1 MCAGQT
7 AGTRHHPGRGR
18 VKGVRARE
26 VRDHA
31 SPPPARELQNT
42 GVSPEAG
49 DRPGLIHNVKIP
61 RALPTDQ
68 SQTDMRRVTDDKNQP
83 DTPMGGPQRKRAAER
98 AQRLLGTHRTPP
110 YRASKEPKETG
121 FSVVSPPPRP
131 TPAPTPRDC
140 RLLPQRTEDG
150 ERLAVLLST
159 ATFSRWA
166 GVKGGGGGMSG
177 SGRRGVRWTRRTCA
191 PEPDRGRPSLLL
203 RAPAKTRPWRQ
214 SINAQAWN
222 KAGPLAHRPVVQTHI
237 SEAPEVAHASLTCL
251 TCGL

>member
-49 DRPGLIHNVKIP
+49 DLPGLIHNVKLP

-68 SQTDMRRVTDDKNQP
+68 SQTDVRRVTDDKNQP

-121 FSVVSPPPRP
+121 FSVVSAPPAPPQPPRQG
-131 TPAPTPRDC
+131 TAVYSHSGPRTVSDSQSSF
-140 RLLPQRTEDG
+140 RRPHSQ
-150 ERLAVLLST
+150 
-159 ATFSRWA
+159 
-166 GVKGGGGGMSG
+166 GG
-177 SGRRGVRWTRRTCA
+177 R
-191 PEPDRGRPSLLL
+191 E
-203 RAPAKTRPWRQ
+203 
-214 SINAQAWN
+214 
-222 KAGPLAHRPVVQTHI
+222 
-237 SEAPEVAHASLTCL
+237 
-251 TCGL
+251 